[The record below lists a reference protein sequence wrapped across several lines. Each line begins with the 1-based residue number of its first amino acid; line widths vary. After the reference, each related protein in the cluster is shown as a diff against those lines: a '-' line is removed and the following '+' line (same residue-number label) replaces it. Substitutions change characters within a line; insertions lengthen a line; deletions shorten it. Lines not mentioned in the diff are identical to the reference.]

1 MNINLTII
9 GQAIAFA
16 IFVMFCM
23 KYVWPPI
30 TAAMAERKKKIA
42 EGLDAADRA
51 ERDLKLA
58 QERVADDLRES
69 KIQAAAIIEQANK
82 RANLIIEE
90 AKEQARVE
98 AERVKAAAQ
107 AEIEQDINRAKE
119 ALRAQVAVLAFAGAE
134 KILEASVDQKAHV
147 KLVEKLAAEL

>member
-1 MNINLTII
+1 VNINLTII

-51 ERDLKLA
+51 ERDLRLA
-58 QERVADDLRES
+58 QERAADDLRES
-69 KIQAAAIIEQANK
+69 KVQAAAIIEQANK

-90 AKEQARVE
+90 AKEQAREE
-98 AERVKAAAQ
+98 ANRVKAAAQ
-107 AEIEQDINRAKE
+107 AELNQEINQAKE
-119 ALRAQVAVLAFAGAE
+119 ALRSQVVVLAVAGAE
-134 KILEASVDQKAHV
+134 KILEASVDQKASA

>member
-30 TAAMAERKKKIA
+30 TGALAERKKKIA
-42 EGLDAADRA
+42 EGLDAAERA
-51 ERDLKLA
+51 QRDLILA
-58 QERVADDLRES
+58 QEKAVENMRES
-69 KIQAAAIIEQANK
+69 KEQAAAIIEQANK
-82 RANLIIEE
+82 RASQLVDE

-98 AERVKAAAQ
+98 AERIKTAAQ
-107 AEIEQDINRAKE
+107 AEIEQDVNRAKE
-119 ALRAQVAVLAFAGAE
+119 TLRTQVAALVVAGAE
-134 KILEASVDQKAHV
+134 KILEKSVDQAAHAQ
-147 KLVEKLAAEL
+147 LVDKLAAEL